1 MSAETTAP
9 RTFVYVANAERG
21 HVLAFRLKSDGALAP
36 IRDVPVGPA
45 LMPLAVSPDRRFL
58 YAHVRSQSRNVHSF
72 AIDPQSGDLAERGA
86 APLPES
92 ASYISTDRTGRFL
105 LSVSYG
111 AGTLAVNPIEG
122 GIVQGPPVQVSKVGP
137 MPHAVLADPSNRFA
151 YVPVLGADVLL
162 QYRFDAATGALTP
175 NAPAALQ
182 FPAGTNPRHFRFAP
196 DGKNLYVLSESQG
209 AVLRL
214 AFDAAT
220 GLLALVDI
228 VAGVP
233 ASFGLKPGKPRA
245 PIDPS
250 GKPVPT
256 GDLSKDIWAADLHVT
271 PDGRFVYAS
280 ERTTGTLAAFAVAPD
295 GTLTYTAT
303 FAGEAQP
310 RGFGIDPSGQYLVCT
325 GEKSSELSV
334 HRIDRATGALTKVH
348 SVAVGP
354 SCNWVEFVAV
364 D

>member
-1 MSAETTAP
+1 MPAETIAP
-9 RTFVYVANAERG
+9 RTFVYVSNAERG
-21 HVLAFRLKSDGALAP
+21 QVAAFRLLPDGALVK

-58 YAHVRSQSRNVHSF
+58 YAHVRSPSRNVHAF
-72 AIDPQSGDLAERGA
+72 AIDPQTGDLTERGA

-111 AGTLAVNPIEG
+111 AGTLAVNPIVDG
-122 GIVQGPPVQVSKVGP
+122 QVQAPPVQVSKVGP

-162 QYRFDAATGALTP
+162 QYHFDAATGALTP

-196 DGKNLYVLSESQG
+196 DGKHIYVLSESQG
-209 AVLRL
+209 AVLRV
-214 AFDAAT
+214 AFDTAT
-220 GLLALVDI
+220 GLLATVET

-233 ASFGLKPGKPRA
+233 AALGLKPGKPRA

-256 GDLSKDIWAADLHVT
+256 GDVSKDIWAADLHVT
-271 PDGRFVYAS
+271 PDGRFLYAS

-295 GTLTYTAT
+295 GRLTYRAT
-303 FAGEAQP
+303 FPAEAQP
-310 RGFGIDPSGQYLVCT
+310 RGFGIDPSGNFLVCT

-334 HRIDRATGALTKVH
+334 HRIDRGSGALTKLH
-348 SVAVGP
+348 AVNVGLT
-354 SCNWVEFVAV
+354 CNWVEFVAFA
-364 D
+364 